1 MEELLKALLTVQL
14 EDLFVLLMYFMV
26 AASKSTDVITSSPAG
41 RGLEWLRE
49 RVRPIDLSWL
59 GTDRSEDLKEL
70 KMGSWLIQVG
80 LLRKNFQI

>member
-26 AASKSTDVITSSPAG
+26 AASKSTDDVITSSPAG
-41 RGLEWLRE
+41 RGLKWLRE

-59 GTDRSEDLKEL
+59 GTDRRGRPQRAED
-70 KMGSWLIQVG
+70 G
-80 LLRKNFQI
+80 